1 MSLIGTAYRKGNWL
15 IGRGCLANL
24 PEGWL
29 ADPNGKLLLL
39 FHKDPISLQRLPLF
53 YIDKWDSYPVV
64 TPNAFINRR
73 IVHLEQAIE
82 KWNELLKNGWE
93 KLEHQFGESE

>member
-1 MSLIGTAYRKGNWL
+1 MN
-15 IGRGCLANL
+15 RGCRTNV

>member
-1 MSLIGTAYRKGNWL
+1 MN
-15 IGRGCLANL
+15 RGCLTNL

-39 FHKDPISLQRLPLF
+39 FQKVPISLQRLPLF